1 MCKNK
6 LEPTESLSQRQGVL
20 IKEII
25 ALSLEFGVILLLKDE
40 YNVSGDSV
48 RLHARKHSIIVKPN
62 HQKHVLHVI
71 VLIIQQTIPLH
82 QLHQG
87 K

>member
-6 LEPTESLSQRQGVL
+6 LEPAESLSQRQGVL

-25 ALSLEFGVILLLKDE
+25 ALSLEFGVILLLEDE
-40 YNVSGDSV
+40 YNVSGDSI
-48 RLHARKHSIIVKPN
+48 RLQARKHSIILKPN
-62 HQKHVLHVI
+62 HQKHVHVTM
-71 VLIIQQTIPLH
+71 LIIQQTIPLH

>member
-25 ALSLEFGVILLLKDE
+25 ALSLEFGVILLLEDK
-40 YNVSGDSV
+40 YNVSSDSI
-48 RLHARKHSIIVKPN
+48 RLQARKHSIILKPN
-62 HQKHVLHVI
+62 QQKHVIHVT